1 MQPSSRFPGYVQ
13 VNACSTCCVCLLT
26 LFIFTWVLKPAHDSL
41 YHPFLNVQWG
51 MPNNRTGCWF
61 FFFFFFLLPGHYK
74 HFCFLISEPSYA
86 NWKCAFMSLIIVNS
100 LNFRKRPVNLT
111 VSISCGTN
119 KDFLNVA
126 HWACPLQ
133 SFLYNI
139 TFWWS
144 SEHLLR
150 CYLCF
155 ILLGGNRKCLSF
167 AEIRKVHRMG
177 LIQSRRKQFAFQQ
190 ISGSLKIAL
199 VLAVAL
205 WTHRSEGWV
214 HDSTRPSGRHQ
225 RHLSQ
230 KNNNVGRN
238 ALFFLNKNNQFL
250 TLHHLEML
258 DEIDDDHYGAVVPPV
273 SSLLL

>member
-1 MQPSSRFPGYVQ
+1 
-13 VNACSTCCVCLLT
+13 
-26 LFIFTWVLKPAHDSL
+26 
-41 YHPFLNVQWG
+41 
-51 MPNNRTGCWF
+51 
-61 FFFFFFLLPGHYK
+61 
-74 HFCFLISEPSYA
+74 
-86 NWKCAFMSLIIVNS
+86 MSLIIVNS

-144 SEHLLR
+144 SKHLWW

-155 ILLGGNRKCLSF
+155 MLLGGNGKCLSLPG
-167 AEIRKVHRMG
+167 IRKVCRAS
-177 LIQSRRKQFAFQQ
+177 LIPSRRKQFAFLQL
-190 ISGSLKIAL
+190 SGSLKIAL

-205 WTHRSEGWV
+205 WTGSSEGWMQ
-214 HDSTRPSGRHQ
+214 DFTRTSERHQ

-230 KNNNVGRN
+230 KIAMLGEIH
-238 ALFFLNKNNQFL
+238 LFLKQ
-250 TLHHLEML
+250 
-258 DEIDDDHYGAVVPPV
+258 I
-273 SSLLL
+273 